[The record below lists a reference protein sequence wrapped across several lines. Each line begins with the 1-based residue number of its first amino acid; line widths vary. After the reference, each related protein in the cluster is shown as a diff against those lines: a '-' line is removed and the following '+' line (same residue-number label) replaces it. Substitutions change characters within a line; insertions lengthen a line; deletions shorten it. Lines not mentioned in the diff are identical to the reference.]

1 MLYSQSQSDL
11 EKSLFENPTSEY
23 RGAPF
28 WAWNGDLKPDELKRQ
43 IGWLQEMGFGGFH
56 MHCRTGL
63 VTPYLSEEFFDLV
76 ETCVQEAK
84 ERKMLAWLYD
94 EDRWPSGAAGGI
106 VTKDK
111 AKRARHLLFTPVP
124 RPEYKNVQT
133 EKGERAS
140 ESHYLCSYDITL
152 NETGALE
159 DYERVSL
166 NAPQKG
172 GAVRWYGYIEIQEES
187 PWYNNQTYVDTLDS
201 SSIRKFIEVT
211 HEAYLKHNGGEFGK
225 TIPAIFTDEPQFTHK
240 TALGFA
246 FEKKDVI
253 LPWTD
258 DLPNTY
264 RKEYN
269 EDLLEKLP
277 ELLWDLPEGKISV
290 TRYQYH
296 AHISERFAGAFSD
309 QLGDW
314 CKANKIKLTGH
325 MLSEPTLQSQTASL
339 GEVMRSLGSFQLPG
353 IDMLC
358 DAREYTTAK
367 QAQSVSHQFGREG
380 VTSELYGVTNWDFD
394 FRGHKLAGDWQ
405 AALGVTVRV
414 PHLSWVTMLGEAKR
428 DYPASIHYQSPW
440 FREYPLIE
448 NHFARLNTVMTRGK
462 PKIKVGVI
470 HPVESYWLH
479 WGPQEQTSAIRKHL
493 DGNFANLTDW
503 LLFGQI
509 DFDYISEALLPHQCG
524 KGGAPLK
531 VGEMEY
537 DVILVPG
544 CETLRSTTVERLCGF
559 VNEGGKLLFLGS
571 APSFVDAV
579 PSNAGKELSAS
590 AKIIGFS
597 EYEILKALESER
609 LVEIVD
615 QDGVRTNGL
624 LTQLRSDGN
633 RDWLFIA
640 HGRQPALPMV
650 DPRIAVLGKDVLPQ
664 ENITIR
670 ISGEYSP
677 TLYDTMTGNI
687 IPLQCSYKNGKT
699 EINHTFYPHDSLLLC
714 LEKGRCPSGEG
725 CSFVKPFVPFRL
737 GHNSLVHCDAKT
749 PFFEKARITL
759 SEPNVLLLDQA
770 ESSLDGQPWLP
781 KEEILRLDNKMRDA
795 LGYPHRKNHVAQ
807 PWVIET
813 VPNTHMLRLRFT
825 IESEINTADASLALE
840 YLETTDI
847 EWNGQKLSKN
857 IIGWYAD
864 ERIHTVKLP
873 EIHKGTNTLILSMPF
888 GQRTNTEACFI
899 LGDFGVKVCGSK
911 AVITSPVRELVFGDI
926 TSQGLPFYGGN
937 VIYHL
942 DVEAGNHGL
951 TVRAPHYRGA
961 LVGVSLDGKRVGS
974 IVFAPYTI
982 HIDAAPGKHIVS
994 LTLFGNRVNTF
1005 GTVHN
1010 CNNAWTWFGP
1020 DSWRTFGDEF
1030 SYEYKLKETGILK
1043 SPEVISSG
1051 E

>member
-1 MLYSQSQSDL
+1 MLYSRNQSEL
-11 EKSLFENPTSEY
+11 EKKLFENPTSEY
-23 RGAPF
+23 RGTPF

-63 VTPYLSEEFFDLV
+63 VTPYLSEEFFQLIQ
-76 ETCVQEAK
+76 TCVDEAK

-111 AKRARHLLFTPVP
+111 TKRARHLLLTTIP
-124 RPEYKNVQT
+124 RPEYSSPVPESGRTAESCFLCCCEVALNSDGTLKEYSQVSPDVP
-133 EKGERAS
+133 ER
-140 ESHYLCSYDITL
+140 E
-152 NETGALE
+152 
-159 DYERVSL
+159 
-166 NAPQKG
+166 
-172 GAVRWYGYIEIQEES
+172 GAVKWYAYLELAEES
-187 PWYNNQTYVDTLDS
+187 PWYNDQTYADTLDGE
-201 SSIRKFIEVT
+201 SIRKFMEVT
-211 HEAYLKHNGGEFGK
+211 HEAYYRHNGEEFGK
-225 TIPAIFTDEPQFTHK
+225 TVPAIFTDEPQFTHK

-246 FEKKDVI
+246 FEQKDII

-258 DLPNTY
+258 DLPETY
-264 RKEYN
+264 QREYK
-269 EDLLEKLP
+269 EDLLAKLP
-277 ELLWDLPEGKISV
+277 ELLWDLPEGKPSV

-296 AHISERFAGAFSD
+296 AHISERFAEAFSD
-309 QLGDW
+309 QLGSW
-314 CKANKIKLTGH
+314 CEKHALQLTGH

-448 NHFARLNTVMTRGK
+448 DHFARLNTVMTRGK
-462 PKIKVGVI
+462 ARIRVGVI

-479 WGPQEQTSAIRKHL
+479 WGPQEQTAAIRKHL

-509 DFDYISEALLPHQCG
+509 DFDYISEALLPHQCER
-524 KGGAPLK
+524 GGAPLQ
-531 VGEMEY
+531 VGNMEY

-544 CETLRSTTVERLCGF
+544 CETLRSTTVGRLQEF
-559 VNEGGKLLFLGS
+559 VKAGGKLLFLGNV
-571 APSFVDAV
+571 PSLVDAV
-579 PSNAGKELSAS
+579 PSDAGKKLASSAQLV
-590 AKIIGFS
+590 GFS
-597 EYEILKALESER
+597 EYEILQALEPER
-609 LVEIVD
+609 LVEIVN
-615 QDGVRTNGL
+615 QDGARTSGL
-624 LTQLRSDGN
+624 LTQLRTDGGV
-633 RDWLFIA
+633 DWLFIA
-640 HGRQPALPMV
+640 HGRQPAQPMA

-670 ISGEYSP
+670 ILGEYIP

-687 IPLQCSYKNGKT
+687 IPLKCSYKNGKT
-699 EINHTFYPHDSLLLC
+699 EISHTFYPHDSLLIR
-714 LEKGRCPSGEG
+714 LEKGRRPAGEG
-725 CSFVKPFVPFRL
+725 VSFVKPLTPFRL
-737 GHNSLVHCDAKT
+737 GHNSLTGRDADS
-749 PFFEKARITL
+749 PFFAKARITL

-770 ESSLDGQPWLP
+770 EASMDGQPWQP
-781 KEEILRLDNKMRDA
+781 KEEILRLDNKMRDQ
-795 LGYPHRKNHVAQ
+795 LGYPHRKNHVTQ
-807 PWVIET
+807 PWAIEP
-813 VPNTHMLRLRFT
+813 VPNTHTLRLRFT
-825 IESEINTADASLALE
+825 VESEIEVPNPSLAVE
-840 YLETTDI
+840 YLETTDV
-847 EWNGQKLSKN
+847 EWNGQKVDKD
-857 IIGWYAD
+857 ITGWYVD

-873 EIHKGTNTLILSMPF
+873 PIRKGENTLILTMPF

-899 LGDFGVKVCGSK
+899 LGDFGVKVNGAA
-911 AVITSPVRELVFGDI
+911 AVITEPVRELVFGDI
-926 TSQGLPFYGGN
+926 TTQGLPFYGGN
-937 VIYHL
+937 VEYHL
-942 DVEAGNHGL
+942 EAEAGEDGL
-951 TVRAPHYRGA
+951 TIRTPHYRGA
-961 LVGVSLDGKRVGS
+961 LVGISVDGKRVGS
-974 IVFAPYTI
+974 IVFAPYAL
-982 HIDAAPGKHIVS
+982 HVEAAPGKHDIV

-1010 CNNAWTWFGP
+1010 CNTAWTWFGP

-1043 SPEVISSG
+1043 SPEIISNG
-1051 E
+1051 K

>member
-1 MLYSQSQSDL
+1 MLYSRSQSEL
-11 EKSLFENPTSEY
+11 EQTLFENPTSEY

-63 VTPYLSEEFFDLV
+63 VTPYLSEEFFQLIQ
-76 ETCVQEAK
+76 TCVDEAK
-84 ERKMLAWLYD
+84 DRKMLAWLYD

-106 VTKDK
+106 VTKDRT
-111 AKRARHLLFTPVP
+111 KRARHLLLTPDP
-124 RPEYKNVQT
+124 RNYPAAS
-133 EKGERAS
+133 EKEERAA
-140 ESHYLCSYDITL
+140 ESRFLCCYD
-152 NETGALE
+152 
-159 DYERVSL
+159 VSL
-166 NAPQKG
+166 NEDGTLKHYEQVSPNSPVKEG
-172 GAVRWYGYIEIQEES
+172 SVRWYGYLELAEES
-187 PWYNNQTYVDTLDS
+187 PWYNNQTYADTLDS
-201 SSIRKFIEVT
+201 GSIRKFIEVT
-211 HEAYLKHNGGEFGK
+211 HEAYLKHNGAEFGK
-225 TIPAIFTDEPQFTHK
+225 TIPSIFTDEPQFTHK

-246 FEKKDVI
+246 FEKKDII

-258 DLPNTY
+258 NLPETY
-264 RKEYN
+264 RREYGEN
-269 EDLLEKLP
+269 LLEKLP
-277 ELLWDLPEGKISV
+277 ELLWDLPEGKPSV

-296 AHISERFAGAFSD
+296 AHISERFAEAFSD
-309 QLGDW
+309 QLGGW
-314 CKANKIKLTGH
+314 CEEKGLKLTGH

-462 PKIKVGVI
+462 AKVKVGVI

-509 DFDYISEALLPHQCG
+509 DFDYISEALLPRQCET
-524 KGGAPLK
+524 GGAPLK
-531 VGEMEY
+531 VGAMEY

-544 CETLRSTTVERLCGF
+544 CETLRSTTVERLRAF
-559 VNEGGKLLFLGS
+559 AQAGGKLLFLGS
-571 APSFVDAV
+571 VPTLVDAV
-579 PSNAGKELSAS
+579 PSGAGKELAAS
-590 AKIIGFS
+590 AQVIGFS
-597 EYEILKALESER
+597 EYEILCALEPER

-615 QDGVRTNGL
+615 QNGARTNGL
-624 LTQLRSDGN
+624 LIQMRTDGD
-633 RDWLFIA
+633 REWLFIA
-640 HGRQPALPMV
+640 HGRQPVQPMW
-650 DPRIAVLGKDVLPQ
+650 DPRIALLGKDVLPQ

-670 ISGEYSP
+670 ISGEYIP
-677 TLYDTMTGNI
+677 TLYNTMTGEI
-687 IPLQCSYKNGKT
+687 VPLQCAYQNGKT
-699 EINHTFYPHDSLLLC
+699 EIRYSFYPHDSILIR
-714 LEKGRCPSGEG
+714 LEKGRRPAGEG
-725 CSFVKPFVPFRL
+725 VSFAKAIAPFRL
-737 GHNSLVHCDAKT
+737 GHNSLAARDADT
-749 PFFEKARITL
+749 PFFAKARVTL

-770 ESSLDGQPWLP
+770 ESSMDGGAWQP
-781 KEEILRLDNKMRDA
+781 KEEILRLDNQMRDA

-807 PWVIET
+807 PWVIEA
-813 VPNTHMLRLRFT
+813 VPNTHTLRLRFT
-825 IESEINTADASLALE
+825 VESEIEVSGASLAVE
-840 YLETTDI
+840 YLEATDI
-847 EWNGQKLSKN
+847 EWNGEKVSKD
-857 IIGWYAD
+857 ITGWYVD

-873 EIHKGTNTLILSMPF
+873 VIRKGENTLILTMPF
-888 GQRTNTEACFI
+888 GQRTNTENCFI
-899 LGDFGVKVCGSK
+899 LGDFGVKAIGSR
-911 AVITSPVRELVFGDI
+911 AVITQPVRELVFGDI
-926 TSQGLPFYGGN
+926 TTQGLPFYGGN
-937 VIYHL
+937 VEYHL
-942 DVEAGNHGL
+942 EAEAGENGL
-951 TVRAPHYRGA
+951 TIRTPHYRGA

-974 IVFAPYTI
+974 IVFAPYTL
-982 HIDAAPGKHIVS
+982 HVDAAPGKHEIT

-1010 CNNAWTWFGP
+1010 CNTGWTWFGP

-1043 SPEVISSG
+1043 SPEVIK